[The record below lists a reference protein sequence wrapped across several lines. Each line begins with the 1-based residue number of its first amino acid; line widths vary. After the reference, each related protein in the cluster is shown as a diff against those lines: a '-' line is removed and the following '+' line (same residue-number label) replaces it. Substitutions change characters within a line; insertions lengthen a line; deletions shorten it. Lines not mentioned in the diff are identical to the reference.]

1 MHFPP
6 SPPHHPTSPPP
17 PIPTVSPL
25 TLLSLQPLLCVSQWI
40 LHGAAGGWWLPS
52 LARSLVAESSHSS
65 SEGKRNEQYTHSP
78 FSYHCSLHV
87 LVKLHM
93 PSHITHTHTPLASFT
108 FTVDI
113 VVPKKVVSIVTSH
126 FFSRCHISEHLHTSC
141 VLPSRNKLNRE
152 RTQ

>member
-6 SPPHHPTSPPP
+6 SP

-52 LARSLVAESSHSS
+52 LARSLVAESSHFS
-65 SEGKRNEQYTHSP
+65 SESKRNEQYTHSP
-78 FSYHCSLHV
+78 FLTTAPYMYLWSYICLHI
-87 LVKLHM
+87 
-93 PSHITHTHTPLASFT
+93 SHTHTPLASFT